1 MNAFRLDKKK
11 LKSQFFW
18 NCLVLVN
25 NKVGTLS
32 RRFLVNIGWF
42 LFDILTWNKNRFDDN
57 MSSDGWF
64 AVSYNYLEQKH
75 GELWYKI
82 NELDDVKAVIVFFW
96 PRVLI
101 SRSYVKHFLAL
112 LLFKSVFKEHENWL
126 LTLAINIL
134 VLAHTD
140 HGIRVHRFTWNQ
152 NKYSLMSL

>member
-1 MNAFRLDKKK
+1 M
-11 LKSQFFW
+11 
-18 NCLVLVN
+18 CN
-25 NKVGTLS
+25 NKVGRLFG
-32 RRFLVNIGWF
+32 RFLVNIGWF

-64 AVSYNYLEQKH
+64 AVSYNNYLEQKH

-82 NELDDVKAVIVFFW
+82 NELDDVKAVLVFFW

-112 LLFKSVFKEHENWL
+112 LLFKAVFKEHENWL
-126 LTLAINIL
+126 LTLAIYIL

-140 HGIRVHRFTWNQ
+140 HGIRVHGFTWNKII
-152 NKYSLMSL
+152 NVNVILNF